1 MNQVAPLGRRPLQHL
16 SIDKLIQFGD
26 HFLVDHPVL
35 DAQHKAIFELG
46 VRIHEDWRDGGYI
59 DVLRPAVEE
68 LSNLMHAHFTH
79 EERVLDAIGY
89 EGLKGHAAE
98 HQAMRDELSVLH
110 DRFHQHEALRG
121 KSLIAPGE
129 TIVQFVLGI
138 TVGHVGSSD
147 MRYAAL
153 TSARP
158 IHPTCPDCAKP

>member
-98 HQAMRDELSVLH
+98 HQAMRDELSIVH
-110 DRFHQHEALRG
+110 DRLHAFDKGAKARG
-121 KSLIAPGE
+121 GSVCAPGDAL
-129 TIVQFVLGI
+129 IRLILGM
-138 TVGHVGSSD
+138 TVGHVAASD
-147 MRYAAL
+147 MHYCRAL
-153 TSARP
+153 NPTSTRS
-158 IHPTCPDCAKP
+158 DC